1 MPARLPKT
9 PARYNVDIEDIL
21 KEHTA
26 QDRESF
32 ERLSSELTELR
43 KDVTEVK
50 LALQK
55 QKGFFAG
62 IVFVVSAIAGAIAL
76 GISWMKP

>member
-1 MPARLPKT
+1 M
-9 PARYNVDIEDIL
+9 NVEDIL

-26 QDRESF
+26 QDRLSF
-32 ERLSSELTELR
+32 EKLSSELAEQRQEMAELR
-43 KDVTEVK
+43 KDVIEVK

-62 IVFVVSAIAGAIAL
+62 VVFVVSAIATAIAL
-76 GISWMKP
+76 GISWMKG